1 MVQRRGKP
9 PEYVLHRKERK
20 ERRNGRRASPP
31 PFLSFSSHHPAA
43 LSPSPRLF
51 LPLTFIF
58 LHTSARLTLERGGMG
73 ERGGLGATLKSGGGP
88 RPECEKKKRGNWA
101 ASPHTHTLSHAVRP
115 EEVCMGNA
123 RGKKVMNIIRRVRSK
138 VPLNPSWEPRLLS
151 TRVVMT
157 SKVKIAKYWA
167 NVRIIFFASLRSR
180 RSITREKEKGGG
192 GPQFSRVSVCLR
204 AREYTPLSSPLFPSP
219 LRRKWRRRMKGGG
232 LFAT

>member
-31 PFLSFSSHHPAA
+31 FSLLLLSSSSRSFSLPPS
-43 LSPSPRLF
+43 LSSLNF
-51 LPLTFIF
+51 YI
-58 LHTSARLTLERGGMG
+58 SAHFCPPHAGKRRNGG
-73 ERGGLGATLKSGGGP
+73 ERGPRCNAQKWRGP

-101 ASPHTHTLSHAVRP
+101 ASPHTHTLSHAARP

-157 SKVKIAKYWA
+157 SK
-167 NVRIIFFASLRSR
+167 
-180 RSITREKEKGGG
+180 
-192 GPQFSRVSVCLR
+192 
-204 AREYTPLSSPLFPSP
+204 
-219 LRRKWRRRMKGGG
+219 
-232 LFAT
+232 